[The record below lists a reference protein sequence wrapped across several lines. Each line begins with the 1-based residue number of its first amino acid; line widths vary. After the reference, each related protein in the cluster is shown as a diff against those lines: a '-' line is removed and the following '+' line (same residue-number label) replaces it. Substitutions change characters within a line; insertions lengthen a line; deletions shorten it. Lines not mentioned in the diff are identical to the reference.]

1 MKVSG
6 FNVIRN
12 AIKHDYTIEEAIKS
26 ILSIFD
32 EQSLKFG
39 NSDDNTL
46 ELIQNIDSKIR
57 IIETL

>member
-32 EQSLKFG
+32 E
-39 NSDDNTL
+39 
-46 ELIQNIDSKIR
+46 
-57 IIETL
+57 